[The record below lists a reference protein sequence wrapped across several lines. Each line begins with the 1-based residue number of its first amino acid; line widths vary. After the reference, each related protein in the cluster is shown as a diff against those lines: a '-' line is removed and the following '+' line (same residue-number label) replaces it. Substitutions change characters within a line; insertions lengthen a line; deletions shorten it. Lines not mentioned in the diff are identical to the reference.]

1 MAPRRA
7 VARRRIREAAV
18 EALLDMRGRT
28 ALVVGGGQGMGRA
41 SALAL
46 ARAGARVA
54 VLDVHAERAKAVAEE
69 VRALGVESLS
79 VVADA
84 TERDAVPA
92 AIAEAAT
99 LGPLDAVVNIVG
111 SASWA
116 PLLEMDDAT
125 WERDFTVNL
134 VQHRYVASAAARE
147 WIAADRPGSLVVIAS
162 ISGLF
167 SAANH
172 AAYGAAK
179 AGLLSFVRSAAEEWW
194 PRRIRVN
201 AVVPGSVRTPR
212 IEAAWASGAIPQAV
226 PDTVERMSLPEDI
239 AHAALFLASDLAR
252 KITGQTLVVDGGA
265 TTRFPYRF

>member
-7 VARRRIREAAV
+7 VARREARETAV
-18 EALLDMRGRT
+18 ETLLDMRGRT
-28 ALVVGGGQGMGRA
+28 ALVVGGGQGIGRA

-54 VLDVHAERAKAVAEE
+54 VLDLHAERAKTVAEE
-69 VRALGVESLS
+69 VRAQGVDALS

-84 TERDAVPA
+84 TVADDVARAFEECA
-92 AIAEAAT
+92 A

-116 PLLEMDDAT
+116 PLLEMDEDT
-125 WERDFTVNL
+125 WERDFRVNL
-134 VQHRYVASAAARE
+134 VQHRYVSSAAARA
-147 WIAADRPGSLVVIAS
+147 WIAAGRPGAIVVVAS

-194 PRRIRVN
+194 PQRIRVN

-252 KITGQTLVVDGGA
+252 KVTGQALVVDGGA